1 MANLISPGVSVT
13 VTDESMY
20 VPTQATTIPL
30 FFVATS
36 DHKTRADGI
45 TAAAGTY
52 ESNVIRTVTSLKQ
65 SVELFGVP
73 RFLTDSSGN
82 PLHGDARNEYGLFA
96 LNQYLGV
103 GNMAYVIRAN
113 INLNDSYTD
122 LQTMWITQIAQSSYV
137 LENLVN
143 NYINSYNTIHGYHS
157 ISDIGYKTTVNTT
170 ELQSLIVTATYPI
183 WLLSSFMNVQ
193 TTFMTDHTALPL
205 SVYANGF
212 GTAATGTFLG
222 ITGMILAAVIPEWT
236 PFDASNLLINAGDLF
251 KSTDAFLT
259 ETSLGANDAARRIT
273 IVTALRAIING
284 NTDILSDTYEY
295 NLIACPGYYETAP
308 DLLNL
313 SVNIQEE
320 AFVVADPPMDLSP
333 EDVVTW
339 KTSTGRNAASSSS
352 LAYYYPH
359 GYASNIDG
367 HSVLCASSGI
377 AIRTIAYS
385 DQVSQMWFAPAGLH
399 RGLVTGVTDV
409 GYVTGTLGTPT
420 TFNSVALNNGQ
431 RDNLYKDGTNI
442 NPITYFPSKGIVI
455 WGQKTAA
462 LYTSALDRINVVR
475 MLMYVKRSLRRNTL
489 SFVFEPNDK
498 LTRDNLKAVVDS
510 FLSTLIVT
518 RGLYDFATVCDD
530 SNNTPTTIDLNQLYI
545 DVALKPVKAAE
556 FIYIP
561 IRVVAT
567 GASLSA

>member
-13 VTDESMY
+13 ITDESMY

-30 FFVATS
+30 FFIATS

-113 INLNDSYTD
+113 VNLNDTYVD
-122 LQTMWITQIAQSSYV
+122 LQTMWTNQIAQASYV
-137 LENLVN
+137 LENLVA
-143 NYINSYNTIHGYHS
+143 NYINSYNQLHGYH
-157 ISDIGYKTTVNTT
+157 IGDAGFKTTVIPT
-170 ELQSLIVTATYPI
+170 ELQSLIATATYPI
-183 WLLSSFMNVQ
+183 WTLSSFVNAH
-193 TTFMTDHTALPL
+193 TTFIADHTASPLP
-205 SVYANGF
+205 VYANGF
-212 GTAATGTFLG
+212 GAAATGTFLG
-222 ITGMILAAVIPEWT
+222 VNGMILAATVPEWT
-236 PFDASNLLINAGDLF
+236 ALDAGNLLINAGDLF
-251 KSTDAFLT
+251 KSTNEFLN
-259 ETSLGANDAARRIT
+259 ETSLGANDAARRVT

-320 AFVVADPPMDLSP
+320 AFVVADTPMNLSP

-339 KTSTGRNAASSSS
+339 RSSTGQNSAASSS

-367 HSVLCASSGI
+367 HSVFCASSGI
-377 AIRTIAYS
+377 AIRTITYS

-399 RGLVTGVTDV
+399 RGLVTGVSDV
-409 GYVTGTLGTPT
+409 GYVSGTLGTPT

-518 RGLYDFATVCDD
+518 RGLYDFATVCDN

-567 GASLSA
+567 GTSLTA